1 MSLSAEDSIS
11 STFQEVERTGMKLAI
26 KGRVAAIVLM
36 GIWLIAS
43 RPAERAWEFIAVFAI
58 LALLGLLHYVVIGSG
73 ADRPWVKYIF
83 ITLDIAVMSI
93 AVVLS
98 DTFPTADLPP
108 IMIFRFDVFQ
118 YYFIILAVAAF
129 SFSPG
134 MLIWSGV
141 AGAIGW
147 LSTYAWLTRDMA
159 TVLSWTDIPANP
171 SQEQFFAYFL
181 NPEFAPIGSRFQ
193 EGLTFIVVAILIAIV
208 MRRAK
213 NTVLRQLEAEQDRAA
228 ISQIFGRYVPESVVS
243 AMVADRGTLAPVER
257 RATVLFAD
265 LAGFTEMTEAA
276 GAGGTMAVI
285 NAFFDSATEII
296 GRHNGIVTQFQGD
309 ALMAT
314 FNLPVEDPDHAVH
327 AVKAAQDILVTVDRT
342 QFGGRDL
349 SVRIGVAT
357 GDVMAGN
364 VGGGGR
370 QSYTVYGDAV
380 NIAARLETM
389 NKDYG
394 TSVLFAE
401 STAALVD
408 GAAGERIGETE
419 VRGIHDPVAVYT
431 LQGSNRRDMPGSAGS
446 LA

>member
-1 MSLSAEDSIS
+1 
-11 STFQEVERTGMKLAI
+11 MKLAI
-26 KGRVAAIVLM
+26 KGRVVAIVLM
-36 GIWLIAS
+36 GAWLIPT
-43 RPAERAWEFIAVFAI
+43 RPPERAWEFIAVLTI
-58 LALLGLLHYVVIGSG
+58 LALIGVLHYAVIGSG
-73 ADRPWVKYIF
+73 ADRPWVKYVF
-83 ITLDIAVMSI
+83 ITFDIAVMSL

-98 DTFPTADLPP
+98 DSFPTAELPP
-108 IMIFRFDVFQ
+108 SMIFRFGVFQ

-141 AGAIGW
+141 AGAAGW
-147 LSTYAWLTRDMA
+147 MSAYAWLTRDMP
-159 TVLSWTDIPANP
+159 TVLNWADIPANP
-171 SQEQFFAYFL
+171 IQEQFYALFFS
-181 NPEFAPIGSRFQ
+181 PSFAPIGGPIQ
-193 EGLTFIVVAILIAIV
+193 EGLTFIVVATLIAIV

-213 NTVLRQLEAEQDRAA
+213 NTVLRQLVAEQDRAA

-243 AMVADRGTLAPVER
+243 AMVADRGILAPVER

-265 LAGFTEMTEAA
+265 LAGFTEITEKA

-285 NAFFDSATEII
+285 NGFFDSATEII

-314 FNLPVEDPDHAVH
+314 FNLPVEDPEHAAH
-327 AVKAAQDILVTVDRT
+327 AVKAAQDILATVDRT
-342 QFGGRDL
+342 QFGGHDL

-380 NIAARLETM
+380 NIAARLEAM
-389 NKDYG
+389 NKEYG

-401 STAALVD
+401 STAGLVS
-408 GAAGERIGETE
+408 GITGNRIGETE
-419 VRGIHDPVAVYT
+419 VRGIQDPVAVYT
-431 LQGSNRRDMPGSAGS
+431 L
-446 LA
+446 

>member
-1 MSLSAEDSIS
+1 MASSAQASIA

-26 KGRVAAIVLM
+26 KGRVVAIVLM
-36 GIWLIAS
+36 GAWLVAS
-43 RPAERAWEFIAVFAI
+43 RPPERAWEFIAVLAV
-58 LALLGLLHYVVIGSG
+58 LALIGLLHYGVIGSG

-83 ITLDIAVMSI
+83 ITFDIAVMSL

-98 DTFPTADLPP
+98 EAFPTADLPP

-141 AGAIGW
+141 AGALGW
-147 LSTYAWLTRDMA
+147 MSAYAWLTRDMA
-159 TVLSWTDIPANP
+159 TVLNWTDIPSNP
-171 SQEQFFAYFL
+171 TQEQFYTYFF
-181 NPEFAPIGSRFQ
+181 NPEFAPIGGRFQ

-228 ISQIFGRYVPESVVS
+228 ISQIFGRYVPESVVT
-243 AMVADRGTLAPVER
+243 AMVADRGALAPVER

-265 LAGFTEMTEAA
+265 LAGFTEMTEKA

-285 NAFFDSATEII
+285 NEFFDSATEII
-296 GRHNGIVTQFQGD
+296 GRHHGIVTQFQGD

-314 FNLPVEDPDHAVH
+314 FNLPVEDPDHAMH
-327 AVKAAQDILVTVDRT
+327 AVKAAQDILATVDRT
-342 QFGGRDL
+342 QFGGYDL

-370 QSYTVYGDAV
+370 QSYTVYGDTV
-380 NIAARLETM
+380 NLAARLEEL
-389 NKDYG
+389 NKDFD
-394 TSVLFAE
+394 TSVLFTE
-401 STAALVD
+401 STAVLAND
-408 GAAGERIGETE
+408 ARIHCIGDANI
-419 VRGIHDPVAVYT
+419 RGFNAPVSVY
-431 LQGSNRRDMPGSAGS
+431 S
-446 LA
+446 LTG